1 MVRIEHR
8 IHIICGHYGCG
19 KTNLA
24 LNLALTLRRKG
35 EKVTVA
41 DLDIVN
47 PYFRTADYKEVL
59 EKQGVRVICPHSAGT
74 TIDAPQI
81 NAEIFSIF
89 DRPEGHVVIDVGG
102 DDAGAAAHGRFNPQ
116 IEAAGGC
123 EMLYVVNRYRKLV
136 ETPEEAVSLLHEV
149 EAASRLKAT
158 GVVNNSH
165 LSSLTTAEDILGSL
179 PYAQEAAREAGL
191 PLVMTTVPLALYEAL
206 KGKVENLFPVELLVQ
221 PPWAETLM

>member
-1 MVRIEHR
+1 MKKWLLLLI
-8 IHIICGHYGCG
+8 
-19 KTNLA
+19 
-24 LNLALTLRRKG
+24 TL
-35 EKVTVA
+35 
-41 DLDIVN
+41 
-47 PYFRTADYKEVL
+47 
-59 EKQGVRVICPHSAGT
+59 
-74 TIDAPQI
+74 
-81 NAEIFSIF
+81 
-89 DRPEGHVVIDVGG
+89 
-102 DDAGAAAHGRFNPQ
+102 AAALPGAQAQGGRGFWHQEWGVEKGDSVPLVH
-116 IEAAGGC
+116 I
-123 EMLYVVNRYRKLV
+123 LPVYVFSRPVDLRRYRKLV